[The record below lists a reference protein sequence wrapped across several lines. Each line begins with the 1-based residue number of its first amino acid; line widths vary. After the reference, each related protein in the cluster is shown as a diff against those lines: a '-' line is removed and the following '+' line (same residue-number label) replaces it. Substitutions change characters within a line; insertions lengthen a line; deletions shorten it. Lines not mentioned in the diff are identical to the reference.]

1 MTTDHHQEAYVM
13 NTQAYGRT
21 VTALFDKRE
30 DALKAVEELVRA
42 GIPRTAV
49 RVTPDK
55 DVTAGSTITAYDA
68 SRDEKG
74 FWATLADF
82 FMPDD
87 DRYTYA
93 EAMNRGSIL
102 VTVTVD
108 GAQADLAE
116 DILEQHGTV
125 NLAEREES
133 WRKTGW
139 SGYAG
144 AVKPGNAATGA
155 SRTAASSTRNV
166 KAGEQVLPE
175 VEERL
180 RVGKRQVNSG
190 RVKVRSYVIETPV
203 TEQVNL
209 HSETVHVERRPANRP
224 VAAGDEA
231 FRERTIEA
239 TATSEE
245 AVIAKEA
252 RVTGEV
258 VVKKDAKDRAK
269 TVTETVRSTRVEVE
283 DNRTSGNKPASG
295 RP

>member
-1 MTTDHHQEAYVM
+1 MD
-13 NTQAYGRT
+13 TQSHRRA
-21 VTALFDKRE
+21 VTALFDKRA
-30 DALKAVEELVRA
+30 DALKAVEELVSA

-49 RVTPDK
+49 RVTPEK
-55 DVTAGSTITAYDA
+55 DVTTSGSTTMTAYDA
-68 SRDEKG
+68 GRDEKG

-82 FMPDD
+82 FMPED

-102 VTVTVD
+102 VTATVD

-116 DILEQHGTV
+116 DILEKQGTV
-125 NLAEREES
+125 NLVEREET
-133 WRKTGW
+133 WRKAGW
-139 SGYAG
+139 SGYTGPAKT
-144 AVKPGNAATGA
+144 ASEVTGA
-155 SRTAASSTRNV
+155 GRATSGSRNV
-166 KAGEQVLPE
+166 AGEQVLPE

-224 VAAGDEA
+224 VAVGDEA

-239 TATSEE
+239 VATSEE

-258 VVKKDAKDRAK
+258 VVKKAAADRTK
-269 TVTETVRSTRVEVE
+269 TVTDTVRSTRVEVE
-283 DNRTSGNKPASG
+283 DNRTSGSKSPSG

>member
-1 MTTDHHQEAYVM
+1 M
-13 NTQAYGRT
+13 NTQAHRRT
-21 VTALFDKRE
+21 VTALFDKRA
-30 DALKAVEELVRA
+30 DALKAVDELVRA

-49 RVTPDK
+49 RVTPEQDL
-55 DVTAGSTITAYDA
+55 TASGSTITAYDVH
-68 SRDEKG
+68 RDEKG

-82 FMPDD
+82 FMPED

-108 GAQADLAE
+108 GTRADRAE

-133 WRKTGW
+133 WRKAGW
-139 SGYAG
+139 SGYTAAG
-144 AVKPGNAATGA
+144 AITGA
-155 SRTAASSTRNV
+155 GAIAASATRNV

-258 VVKKDAKDRAK
+258 VVKKDAADRTK
-269 TVTETVRSTRVEVE
+269 TVTDTVRSTRVEVE
-283 DNRTSGNKPASG
+283 DNRTAGSKLAS
-295 RP
+295 P

>member
-1 MTTDHHQEAYVM
+1 M
-13 NTQAYGRT
+13 NTQANRRT

-30 DALKAVEELVRA
+30 DALKAVEEVVRA

-55 DVTAGSTITAYDA
+55 DVTASESSITAYDA

-102 VTVTVD
+102 VTITVD
-108 GAQADLAE
+108 GAQADRAE

-133 WRKTGW
+133 WRKAGW

-144 AVKPGNAATGA
+144 AIRTNGAATGA
-155 SRTAASSTRNV
+155 SATAASSTRNE

-180 RVGKRQVNSG
+180 RIGKRQVNSG
-190 RVKVRSYVIETPV
+190 RVKVRSYVIESPV

-239 TATSEE
+239 TAISEE

-258 VVKKDAKDRAK
+258 VVKKDARDRAK
-269 TVTETVRSTRVEVE
+269 TVTDTVRSTRVEID
-283 DNRTSGNKPASG
+283 DNRTSGSKPAGG

>member
-1 MTTDHHQEAYVM
+1 M
-13 NTQAYGRT
+13 NTQAYRRT
-21 VTALFDKRE
+21 VTALFDKRA
-30 DALKAVEELVRA
+30 DALKAVEQLVNA
-42 GIPRTAV
+42 GIPRLAV
-49 RVTPDK
+49 RVTPEK
-55 DVTAGSTITAYDA
+55 DVTAGSTNAAYDA

-108 GAQADLAE
+108 GTQADLAE
-116 DILEQHGTV
+116 DILEQYGTV

-133 WRKTGW
+133 WRKAGW
-139 SGYAG
+139 SGYTAEAKTA
-144 AVKPGNAATGA
+144 AVTGA
-155 SRTAASSTRNV
+155 SATASPTTRNV
-166 KAGEQVLPE
+166 KVGEQVLPE

-224 VAAGDEA
+224 VGAGDEA

-239 TATSEE
+239 VATSEE

-258 VVKKDAKDRAK
+258 VVKKDATDRTK
-269 TVTETVRSTRVEVE
+269 TVRDTVRSTRVEVE
-283 DNRTSGNKPASG
+283 DNRTPGSKPATG
-295 RP
+295 RT

>member
-1 MTTDHHQEAYVM
+1 M
-13 NTQAYGRT
+13 NTQAYRRT

-30 DALKAVEELVRA
+30 DALKAIEELVRA
-42 GIPRTAV
+42 GIPRTTV
-49 RVTPDK
+49 RMTPDK
-55 DVTAGSTITAYDA
+55 DATGSGSTTAYDA

-108 GAQADLAE
+108 GARADRAE

-133 WRKTGW
+133 WRKAGW

-144 AVKPGNAATGA
+144 TASTGAAATGA
-155 SRTAASSTRNV
+155 SATTPSSTR
-166 KAGEQVLPE
+166 KLQAGEQVLPE

-209 HSETVHVERRPANRP
+209 HSETVYVERRPANRP

-245 AVIAKEA
+245 AVIGKEA

-258 VVKKDAKDRAK
+258 VVKKDARDHAK

-283 DNRTSGNKPASG
+283 DNRTAGSKPASG

>member
-1 MTTDHHQEAYVM
+1 
-13 NTQAYGRT
+13 
-21 VTALFDKRE
+21 
-30 DALKAVEELVRA
+30 VRL
-42 GIPRTAV
+42 
-49 RVTPDK
+49 TPEK
-55 DVTAGSTITAYDA
+55 DVARSGSASTAYDA
-68 SRDEKG
+68 GRDEKG

-93 EAMNRGSIL
+93 EAMNRGSVL
-102 VTVTVD
+102 VTVMVD
-108 GAQADLAE
+108 ETQADRAE
-116 DILEQHGTV
+116 EILEEYGTV
-125 NLAEREES
+125 NLNEREES
-133 WRKTGW
+133 WRKAGW
-139 SGYAG
+139 SGYSGAG
-144 AVKPGNAATGA
+144 K
-155 SRTAASSTRNV
+155 TAAITGVANSTASSISRNGKV
-166 KAGEQVLPE
+166 GEQVMPE

-231 FRERTIEA
+231 FRERTIDA

-258 VVKKDAKDRAK
+258 VVKKDAADRTK
-269 TVTETVRSTRVEVE
+269 TVTDKVRSTRVEVE
-283 DNRTSGNKPASG
+283 DNRTSDRKPASG

>member
-1 MTTDHHQEAYVM
+1 M
-13 NTQAYGRT
+13 NTQAYRRT
-21 VTALFDKRE
+21 ITAVFDQRA

-42 GIPRTAV
+42 GISRSAIHVSPE
-49 RVTPDK
+49 K
-55 DVTAGSTITAYDA
+55 DVTVSGSTVTAYDA

-108 GAQADLAE
+108 GPQADRAE
-116 DILEQHGTV
+116 DILEEHGTV

-133 WRKTGW
+133 WRKAGW

-144 AVKPGNAATGA
+144 AVKTGGAPTGA
-155 SRTAASSTRNV
+155 SGTTASSTRNL

-180 RVGKRQVNSG
+180 RIGKRHVDSG

-203 TEQVNL
+203 TEQINL

-239 TATSEE
+239 TAISEE

-258 VVKKDAKDRAK
+258 VVKKDASDRAK
-269 TVTETVRSTRVEVE
+269 TVTDKVRSTRVEVE
-283 DNRTSGNKPASG
+283 DNRASGRKPASG

>member
-1 MTTDHHQEAYVM
+1 M
-13 NTQAYGRT
+13 NTQAYRRT
-21 VTALFDKRE
+21 VTALFDKRA

-42 GIPRTAV
+42 GVPRTAV
-49 RVTPDK
+49 RVTPEK
-55 DVTAGSTITAYDA
+55 DVTASGSPSTAYDA

-87 DRYTYA
+87 DRYSYA

-108 GAQADLAE
+108 GTQADRVE
-116 DILEQHGTV
+116 DILEQYGTV
-125 NLAEREES
+125 NLEEREES
-133 WRKTGW
+133 WRKAGW

-144 AVKPGNAATGA
+144 GAKTVGAATA
-155 SRTAASSTRNV
+155 ATATASSTTNA

-180 RVGKRQVNSG
+180 RIGKRQVNSG
-190 RVKVRSYVIETPV
+190 RVKIRSYVVETPV
-203 TEQVNL
+203 TEHVNL

-224 VAAGDEA
+224 VAGGADA

-239 TATSEE
+239 VATSEE

-258 VVKKDAKDRAK
+258 VVKKDATDRTK
-269 TVTETVRSTRVEVE
+269 TVTDTVRSTRVEVE
-283 DNRTSGNKPASG
+283 DNRASG
-295 RP
+295 SKSSSGRR

>member
-1 MTTDHHQEAYVM
+1 MNAPAYR
-13 NTQAYGRT
+13 RT
-21 VTALFDKRE
+21 VTALFDKRT
-30 DALKAVEELVRA
+30 DALAAVEELVRA

-49 RVTPDK
+49 RVTPEK
-55 DVTAGSTITAYDA
+55 DVTAASSANTAYDS

-82 FMPDD
+82 FMPED

-93 EAMNRGSIL
+93 EAMNRGGIL
-102 VTVTVD
+102 VTATVD
-108 GAQADLAE
+108 GTQADLAE
-116 DILEQHGTV
+116 DILEQYGTV

-133 WRKTGW
+133 WRKAGW

-144 AVKPGNAATGA
+144 GAKTAAVTAASATGA
-155 SRTAASSTRNV
+155 STTRNV
-166 KAGEQVLPE
+166 KAGEQLLPE
-175 VEERL
+175 IEERL
-180 RVGKRQVNSG
+180 RVGKREVNSG

-224 VAAGDEA
+224 VAVGDEA

-239 TATSEE
+239 VATSEE

-258 VVKKDAKDRAK
+258 VVKKDVADRTK
-269 TVTETVRSTRVEVE
+269 TVTDTVRSTRVEVE
-283 DNRTSGNKPASG
+283 ENRNP
-295 RP
+295 RQ

>member
-1 MTTDHHQEAYVM
+1 M
-13 NTQAYGRT
+13 NTQAYHRT
-21 VTALFDKRE
+21 VTALFDKRAE
-30 DALKAVEELVRA
+30 ALKAVEELERA
-42 GIPRTAV
+42 GIPPTAV

-55 DVTAGSTITAYDA
+55 DVTVSGSGVTAYDA
-68 SRDEKG
+68 NRDEKG

-82 FMPDD
+82 FMPDN

-108 GAQADLAE
+108 GSQADRAE
-116 DILEQHGTV
+116 EILEQHRAV

-133 WRKTGW
+133 WRKAGW

-144 AVKPGNAATGA
+144 SEKTGSVATGVSA
-155 SRTAASSTRNV
+155 TAASSTRNL

-190 RVKVRSYVIETPV
+190 RVRVRSYIIETPV

-209 HSETVHVERRPANRP
+209 HSETVHVERRPADRP
-224 VAAGDEA
+224 ASASDRA
-231 FRERTIEA
+231 FRERTVEA
-239 TATSEE
+239 IATSEE

-269 TVTETVRSTRVEVE
+269 TVTDTVRSTRVEVE
-283 DNRTSGNKPASG
+283 DNRTSGSKPATG

>member
-1 MTTDHHQEAYVM
+1 M
-13 NTQAYGRT
+13 NTQAYRRT
-21 VTALFDKRE
+21 VTALFDKRA
-30 DALKAVEELVRA
+30 DALNAVEELVRA

-49 RVTPDK
+49 RVTPEQ
-55 DVTAGSTITAYDA
+55 DVTAPGSTVTAYDTN
-68 SRDEKG
+68 RDEKG

-82 FMPDD
+82 FMPED
-87 DRYTYA
+87 DRYTFA

-108 GAQADLAE
+108 GAQADRAE

-133 WRKTGW
+133 WRKAGW

-144 AVKPGNAATGA
+144 GAKTSGAVTGA
-155 SRTAASSTRNV
+155 TATASSTTRNV

-180 RVGKRQVNSG
+180 RIGKRQVNSG

-209 HSETVHVERRPANRP
+209 HTETVHVERRPVNRP
-224 VAAGDEA
+224 VAPGDDA

-258 VVKKDAKDRAK
+258 VVEKDAADRTK
-269 TVTETVRSTRVEVE
+269 TVTDTVRSTRVEVE
-283 DNRTSGNKPASG
+283 DNRTSGSKPASG